1 MIFLYDFDIIDRYGI
16 KEIWKGVHTMFSNLF
31 NYDNPVW
38 RFIGKFWDVL
48 VVNLLWIICSIPIVT
63 IGASTTAMYY
73 VTLRLVRDEDGYT
86 IRSFFKSFKDNF
98 KQATA
103 IWLIFLAVGLILGFD
118 LYFVLTMMAYST
130 LRTVMTTVFLA
141 LLFIWFAMF
150 TFVFPLQSRFY
161 NPVKKTIFNAFFMSI
176 RHVFYTIGIVV
187 MDVVLVLLTLTMIPQ
202 LLMFGVALIAFVNS
216 FFLNAVFKKYMPKDD
231 REDDHEMRPLF
242 ADEDEA
248 AEEAQTMEDM
258 TGERVDT
265 DTDTTVP
272 QNSESEEKFDCEATE
287 QLRK

>member
-176 RHVFYTIGIVV
+176 RHIFYTIGIVV

-231 REDDHEMRPLF
+231 HEMRPLF

-248 AEEAQTMEDM
+248 AEAAQTMEDM